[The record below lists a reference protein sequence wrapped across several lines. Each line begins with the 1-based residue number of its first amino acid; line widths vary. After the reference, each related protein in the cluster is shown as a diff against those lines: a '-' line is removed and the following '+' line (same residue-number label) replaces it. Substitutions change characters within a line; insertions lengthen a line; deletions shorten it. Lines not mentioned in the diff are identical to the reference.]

1 MHKYQHFDD
10 EMRLRLLGMDAQ
22 DYASLDADWQ
32 QIYDAEVTRV
42 LAFFCARLS
51 DPALAE
57 DLTAE
62 TFAQAW
68 RSRQRYE
75 ARRAS
80 FATWL
85 FSIARHVLIDTLR
98 RRHTEAALDE
108 AQLAASGI
116 EEAFDQQRNFGR
128 LAHLLNQL
136 PERERTLI
144 TLKYG
149 EGLTNR
155 RIAER
160 MNLSESNVGTILHRA
175 MQMLRSAW
183 ERDGEMIA

>member
-10 EMRLRLLGMDAQ
+10 EMRLQLLGIDAEH
-22 DYASLDADWQ
+22 YASLDADWQ
-32 QIYDAEVTRV
+32 QLYDAELPRV
-42 LAFFCARLS
+42 LAFFRVRLS
-51 DPALAE
+51 DSVLAE

-75 ARRAS
+75 AQRAS

-85 FSIARHVLIDTLR
+85 FSIARHVLIDHLR
-98 RRHTEAALDE
+98 QRRSQIALDE
-108 AQLAASGI
+108 AELAGSGI
-116 EEAFDQQRNFGR
+116 EEMIDQHGAFGR
-128 LAHLLNQL
+128 LEHLLKQL
-136 PERERTLI
+136 PDRERLLI

-155 RIAER
+155 RIAQR

-175 MQMLRSAW
+175 MQMLRAAW
-183 ERDGEMIA
+183 QHDGEMIA